1 MLKVRTLCLALSS
14 ALLMLACGKGEQ
26 PAAGGGAPQIPPAE
40 VAVMTIGQSQNAVT
54 QDLPARLA
62 AYRTAEVRARVE
74 GILDARSFTEGGQ
87 VKAGQSLFQID
98 PRSLEADFASAKAAL
113 ARSQAAAL
121 IARQTATRYRQLV
134 AEQGVSRQELD
145 QAEASLMQSEAD
157 VAANKAALTRA
168 ELNLSYSKVLAPISG
183 RIGRAYVT
191 EGALVGKNEATLLAT
206 IEQTDP
212 IHANFT
218 QSSSDLLRLKQ
229 QIKAG
234 KLKSAQGVPVQ
245 LILADGSLYP
255 LEGKLRFAEQTVDAD
270 TGTVT
275 MQAEFHNPDGLLLPG
290 MFATVRL
297 AQGMLDKTVKVPQ
310 RAVMQS
316 QQGASVYVV
325 DAEGKVTPRPVT
337 TGEFSGANWII
348 TSGLQV
354 GEQVIVEGLQ
364 KAKPGAT
371 VKPVPFG
378 ASAPVN
384 ASAVAAASAASAST
398 AH

>member
-14 ALLMLACGKGEQ
+14 ALLLLACGKSEQ
-26 PAAGGGAPQIPPAE
+26 PAAGGGAPQMPPAE

-54 QDLPARLA
+54 QDLPARLG

-98 PRSLEADFASAKAAL
+98 PRSLEADLASVKAAL
-113 ARSQAAAL
+113 ARSQASAL
-121 IARQTATRYRQLV
+121 IARQTAARYRQLV

-145 QAEASLMQSEAD
+145 QAEATLMQTESD
-157 VAANKAALTRA
+157 VAANKAAQTRA
-168 ELNLSYSKVLAPISG
+168 ELNLAYSKVLAPISG

-229 QIKAG
+229 LMKAG

-255 LEGKLRFAEQTVDAD
+255 LEGKLRFAEQTVDAA

-275 MQAEFHNPDGLLLPG
+275 MQAEFRNSDGLLLPG

-297 AQGMLDKTVKVPQ
+297 AQGLLDNTVKIPQ

-325 DAEGKVTPRPVT
+325 DAEGRVAARTVK
-337 TGEFSGANWII
+337 TGDFSGTNWII

-378 ASAPVN
+378 ASA
-384 ASAVAAASAASAST
+384 VAASSAASASA